1 MRFLFVTLV
10 LSRRK
15 KMNVSQRGIDLIK
28 RFEGVILHSYL
39 CPKGVL
45 TVGVGHTG
53 PDVTKDMVITE
64 KEAENLL
71 KKDLRKFEGKLNF
84 SLEHDNVNLN
94 QNQFDACISFIFNLG
109 FSAFIFST
117 LYKKLKQGDYSG
129 AGEEFLKWV
138 YITKTDP
145 KTGER
150 VKIRL
155 KGLETRRNAERDL
168 FLS

>member
-1 MRFLFVTLV
+1 MGVRLN
-10 LSRRK
+10 
-15 KMNVSQRGIDLIK
+15 MQASQKCYDLIR
-28 RFEGVILHSYL
+28 RFEGIILHSYL

-45 TVGVGHTG
+45 TIGVGHTG
-53 PDVTKDMVITE
+53 SDVTKDMVITE
-64 KEAENLL
+64 KDAENLL
-71 KKDLRKFEGKLNF
+71 KKDLRKFESKLNF
-84 SLEHDNVNLN
+84 SLEQDNITLN

-117 LYKKLKQGDYSG
+117 LYKKLKQGDFDG
-129 AGEEFLKWV
+129 ASDEFLKWV
-138 YITKTDP
+138 YITKNVN
-145 KTGER
+145 GEK

>member
-1 MRFLFVTLV
+1 
-10 LSRRK
+10 
-15 KMNVSQRGIDLIK
+15 MNVSQKGIELVK
-28 RFEGVILHSYL
+28 RFEGFISHAYL
-39 CPKGVL
+39 CPANKL
-45 TVGVGHTG
+45 TIGWGHTG
-53 PDVTKDMVITE
+53 SDVTKDMVITE

-71 KKDLRKFEGKLNF
+71 KKDLKKFESKLNF
-84 SLEHDNVNLN
+84 SLEQDHITLN

-117 LYKKLKQGDYSG
+117 LYKKLKQGDYEG
-129 AGEEFLKWV
+129 ASDEFLKWV
-138 YITKTDP
+138 YITKTVNN
-145 KTGER
+145 ER

>member
-1 MRFLFVTLV
+1 MKT
-10 LSRRK
+10 
-15 KMNVSQRGIDLIK
+15 SQKGIDLIK
-28 RFEGVILHSYL
+28 RYEGVILHSYL
-39 CPKGVL
+39 CPANKL
-45 TVGVGHTG
+45 TIGAGHTG

-71 KKDLRKFEGKLNF
+71 KKDLRKFESKLNY
-84 SLEHDNVNLN
+84 SISHDHVVLN

-117 LYKKLKQGDYSG
+117 LYKKLKAGDYTG
-129 AGEEFLKWV
+129 AADEFPRWV
-138 YITKTDP
+138 YITKTVE
-145 KTGER
+145 GEK

-155 KGLETRRNAERDL
+155 KGLETRRKAEREL

>member
-1 MRFLFVTLV
+1 MET
-10 LSRRK
+10 
-15 KMNVSQRGIDLIK
+15 SQRGIDLIK
-28 RFEGVILHSYL
+28 RYEGVILHSYL

-53 PDVTKDMVITE
+53 SDVTKDMVITE

-71 KKDLRKFEGKLNF
+71 KKDLRKFESNLNY
-84 SLEHDNVNLN
+84 SIENDGIELN

-117 LYKKLKQGDYSG
+117 LYKKLKQGDYEG
-129 AGEEFLKWV
+129 ASDEFLKWV
-138 YITKTDP
+138 YITKTVG
-145 KTGER
+145 GER

-155 KGLETRRNAERDL
+155 KGLEQRRNAERDL

>member
-1 MRFLFVTLV
+1 
-10 LSRRK
+10 
-15 KMNVSQRGIDLIK
+15 MNVSQKGIDLIT
-28 RFEGVILHSYL
+28 RFEGIILHSYL

-45 TVGVGHTG
+45 TIGVGHTG
-53 PDVTKDMVITE
+53 SDVTKDMLITE

-71 KKDLRKFEGKLNF
+71 KKDLRKFESKLNY

-117 LYKKLKQGDYSG
+117 LYKKLKQKDYAG
-129 AGEEFLKWV
+129 ASDEFLKWV
-138 YITKTDP
+138 YITKTVN
-145 KTGER
+145 GER

>member
-1 MRFLFVTLV
+1 MKT
-10 LSRRK
+10 
-15 KMNVSQRGIDLIK
+15 SQKGIDLIK
-28 RFEGVILHSYL
+28 RYEGLVTHSYL

-53 PDVTKDMVITE
+53 SDVTKDMVITE
-64 KEAENLL
+64 KEAEDLL
-71 KKDLRKFEGKLNF
+71 KQDLKRCENKLTY
-84 SLEHDNVNLN
+84 SIGHDHVTLN

-117 LYKKLKQGDYSG
+117 LYKKLKAGDYTG
-129 AGEEFLKWV
+129 AADEFPKWV
-138 YITKTDP
+138 YITKYVD
-145 KTGER
+145 GEK

-155 KGLETRRNAERDL
+155 KGLETRRKAEKEL

>member
-1 MRFLFVTLV
+1 MQA
-10 LSRRK
+10 SNK
-15 KMNVSQRGIDLIK
+15 CYDLIR
-28 RFEGVILHSYL
+28 RFEGIILHAYL

-45 TVGVGHTG
+45 TIGVGHTG
-53 PDVTKDMVITE
+53 SDVKEGMVITE

-71 KKDLRKFEGKLNF
+71 KKDLNKFASKITY
-84 SLEHDNVNLN
+84 SLEQDHITVN
-94 QNQFDACISFIFNLG
+94 QNQVDALCSFAYNLG

-117 LYKKLKQGDYSG
+117 LYKKLKQGDYEG
-129 AGEEFLKWV
+129 ASDEFLKWV
-138 YITKTDP
+138 YITKTVN
-145 KTGER
+145 GER